1 MREEYKPNL
10 GIMFRREFAPEL
22 LPDFARRTEAAGYDE
37 LWVVEDCF
45 YSSGI
50 APAAIA
56 LASTSSLRVGL
67 GIMPA
72 VARNPVFTA
81 MEIAV
86 LARTYPQRFLPGIGH
101 GVTGWMRQIGAFP
114 GSQLAAL
121 EETTI
126 AVSRLL
132 DGDRFSVAGQEIT
145 LEDVALVFPPDEAP
159 PLSLGVRGPKSL
171 ALSGRVGGGT
181 ILAEFSSPAYVK
193 WAREQIGSGQAEA
206 GRSGDHRLTVF
217 AFTDLAATTAEAR
230 QRLRPFV
237 AAALASGNI
246 DSQVEPLGFL
256 PALRELR
263 ATGDATDL
271 QQEMPDAWIDQLTLA
286 GTPDDIQGGIAGLF
300 DAGVDSVVLVPLPD
314 REIGEMERFARRLL
328 PQGKVP

>member
-1 MREEYKPNL
+1 MMSSGSWRIASTP
-10 GIMFRREFAPEL
+10 
-22 LPDFARRTEAAGYDE
+22 
-37 LWVVEDCF
+37 
-45 YSSGI
+45 SGI

-56 LASTSSLRVGL
+56 LANTHSLRVGL

-81 MEIAV
+81 MEVAV

-101 GVTGWMRQIGAFP
+101 GVAGWMRQIGAFP

-121 EETTI
+121 EEITS

-132 DGDRFSVAGQEIT
+132 AGERFSFSGQEIE
-145 LEDVALVFPPDEAP
+145 LDDVALVFPPDKAP

-193 WAREQIGSGQAEA
+193 WARTQISSGQAEA

-217 AFTDLAATTAEAR
+217 ALTELAATAPAAR

-237 AAALASGNI
+237 AEALASSHT
-246 DSQVEPLGFL
+246 DSQIEPLGFL
-256 PALRELR
+256 PALRKLR
-263 ATGDATDL
+263 AAGDAMHL
-271 QQEMPDAWIDQLTLA
+271 QAEISDGWIDKLTLA
-286 GTPDDIQGGIAGLF
+286 GTPGDIQAGIADLF
-300 DAGVDSVVLVPLPD
+300 DAGADSVVLVPLPD
-314 REIGEMERFARRLL
+314 REIGEAERYARHLL
-328 PQGKVP
+328 A

>member
-1 MREEYKPNL
+1 MP
-10 GIMFRREFAPEL
+10 
-22 LPDFARRTEAAGYDE
+22 RRTEAAGYDE

-45 YSSGI
+45 YPSGI

-56 LASTSSLRVGL
+56 LANTNSLRVGL

-81 MEIAV
+81 MEVAV

-101 GVTGWMRQIGAFP
+101 GVAGWMRQIGAFP
-114 GSQLAAL
+114 DSQLAAL
-121 EETTI
+121 EETTS

-132 DGDRFSVAGQEIT
+132 AGERFSVSGQEIE
-145 LEDVALVFPPDEAP
+145 LDDVGLVFPPDEAP

-171 ALSGRVGGGT
+171 ALAGRVGGGT

-193 WAREQIGSGQAEA
+193 WARAQISSGQAEA
-206 GRSGDHRLTVF
+206 GRSRDHRLTVF
-217 AFTDLAATTAEAR
+217 ALTELATTAAGAR

-237 AAALASGNI
+237 ARALASSHV
-246 DSQVEPLGFL
+246 DSQIEPLGFL

-263 ATGDATDL
+263 AAGDATHL
-271 QQEMPDAWIDQLTLA
+271 QREMPDAWIDPLTLG
-286 GTPDDIQGGIAGLF
+286 GTPDDIQDGIASLF

-314 REIGEMERFARRLL
+314 RELGDVERFARHLL
-328 PQGKVP
+328 Q